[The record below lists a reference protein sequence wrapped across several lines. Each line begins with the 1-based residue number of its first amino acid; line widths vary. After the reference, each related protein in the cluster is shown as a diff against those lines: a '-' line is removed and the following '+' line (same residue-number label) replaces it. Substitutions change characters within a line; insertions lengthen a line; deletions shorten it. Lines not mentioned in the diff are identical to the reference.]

1 MLEEPNQLNNIIR
14 ESQLG
19 RLDCL
24 CPCHLRKHRSPLEY
38 QERLLN
44 VSYTSL
50 VGLGC
55 PWLLILAVSLL

>member
-1 MLEEPNQLNNIIR
+1 MLEEPNQLNTIIR

-50 VGLGC
+50 VGLRC